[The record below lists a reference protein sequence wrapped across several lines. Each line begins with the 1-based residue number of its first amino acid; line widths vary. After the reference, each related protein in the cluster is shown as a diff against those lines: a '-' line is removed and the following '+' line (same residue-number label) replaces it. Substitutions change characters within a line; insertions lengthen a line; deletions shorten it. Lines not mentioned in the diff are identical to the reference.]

1 MVMGWIWTGMVLL
14 ALGAA
19 DLLPPLA
26 ACCLAV
32 FMERWRMVTLENL
45 LIAFVSGA
53 AAFRL
58 ALGLAGALCLW
69 SGAAKALERA
79 GGMRALARLVF
90 RRLFPQTAQDETAMG
105 YLTANVAAN
114 LLGLGNAATPMGIAA
129 VRRMQQ
135 RSGSA
140 RATDEMC
147 RLIVLN
153 TASIQLLPTTVA
165 AVRAANGAAAP
176 FDILPAVWLTS
187 VCSVTAGLLAAFLF
201 GRASRA

>member
-19 DLLPPLA
+19 VLTGQTGALTA
-26 ACCLAV
+26 AA
-32 FMERWRMVTLENL
+32 LE
-45 LIAFVSGA
+45 GA
-53 AAFRL
+53 ASAIRL

-79 GGMRALARLVF
+79 GGMRALARLARPAF

-165 AVRAANGAAAP
+165 AVRRQTGPPRRSTSCPPSGSRLCAP
-176 FDILPAVWLTS
+176 
-187 VCSVTAGLLAAFLF
+187 
-201 GRASRA
+201 

>member
-19 DLLPPLA
+19 VLTGQTGALTA
-26 ACCLAV
+26 AA
-32 FMERWRMVTLENL
+32 LE
-45 LIAFVSGA
+45 GA
-53 AAFRL
+53 ASAIRL

-79 GGMRALARLVF
+79 GGMRALARLARPVF

-176 FDILPAVWLTS
+176 FDILPAVWITS
-187 VCSVTAGLLAAFLF
+187 VCSVAAGLLAAFLF